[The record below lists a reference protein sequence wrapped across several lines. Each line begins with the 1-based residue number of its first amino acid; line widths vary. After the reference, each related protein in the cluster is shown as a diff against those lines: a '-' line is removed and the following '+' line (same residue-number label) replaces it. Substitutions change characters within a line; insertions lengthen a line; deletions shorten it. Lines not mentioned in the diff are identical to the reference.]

1 MTAQRV
7 PDAESG
13 MRNNLSN
20 GPQRAQGKVF
30 LNLVFC
36 DVRHTSVAGKMKVF
50 RKVRESNREA
60 GWHREFL
67 KFFCK
72 I

>member
-13 MRNNLSN
+13 IRNSSSN

-30 LNLVFC
+30 YLVFC
-36 DVRHTSVAGKMKVF
+36 DVWHTLVVGDMQVS
-50 RKVRESNREA
+50 R
-60 GWHREFL
+60 
-67 KFFCK
+67 
-72 I
+72 